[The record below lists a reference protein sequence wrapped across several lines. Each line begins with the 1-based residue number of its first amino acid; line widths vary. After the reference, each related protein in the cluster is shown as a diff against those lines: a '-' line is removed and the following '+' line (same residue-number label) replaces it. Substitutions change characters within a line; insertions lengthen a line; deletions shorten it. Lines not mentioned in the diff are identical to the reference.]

1 MLGPLLFAGLR
12 FMGNNLILKDTP
24 RYECL
29 AEMGKLFPDMDPSS
43 SYAFLH
49 LIKTTDDVWRV
60 MHEHLANHNITQ
72 GRFLVL
78 MLLMEKPDVDY
89 RCPSTPAEI
98 AEMASVSRATVTG
111 LLDSLERDGFISRSP
126 DPSDRRVTTIAI
138 TDSGRAFMA
147 KILPPHFRILAHL
160 MKPLNDD
167 ERTVLVTI
175 LTKIS
180 AHIEEN
186 REEIRSL

>member
-1 MLGPLLFAGLR
+1 
-12 FMGNNLILKDTP
+12 MGNNLILKDTP

-29 AEMGKLFPDMDPSS
+29 AEMGKLFPDMDASS
-43 SYAFLH
+43 SYAFLN

-60 MHEHLANHNITQ
+60 MHEHLAHHGISQ

-89 RCPSTPAEI
+89 PCPCTPAEI
-98 AEMASVSRATVTG
+98 ADMASVSRATVTG
-111 LLDSLERDGFISRSP
+111 LLDTLEKDGFISRTP
-126 DPSDRRVTTIAI
+126 DPNDRRVTSISI
-138 TDSGRAFMA
+138 TDAGRAFMG

-167 ERTVLVTI
+167 ERTALVSI
-175 LTKIS
+175 LNKIS
-180 AHIEEN
+180 THIEAT
-186 REEIRSL
+186 REEIRSLEL